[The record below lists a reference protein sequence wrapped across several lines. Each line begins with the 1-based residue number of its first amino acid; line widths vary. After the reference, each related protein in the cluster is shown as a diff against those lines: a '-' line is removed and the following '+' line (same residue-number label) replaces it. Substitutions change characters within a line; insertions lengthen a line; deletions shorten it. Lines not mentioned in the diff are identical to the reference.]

1 MANIRY
7 TYQQATTVS
16 IPRDELL
23 DSVVYNDVLS
33 KTDLRVCL
41 FLLTELNGWSPPK
54 TGEYNDPCNYK
65 KIDVKQIAEK
75 LDISKK
81 DVKRAINNLDK
92 LCVIEKGDSNSVR
105 DGYRFMF

>member
-7 TYQQATTVS
+7 TYQQASTVS
-16 IPRDELL
+16 IPREELL
-23 DSVVYNDVLS
+23 ENVVYNDKLS

-54 TGEYNDPCNYK
+54 TGEYNDPNNFK
-65 KIDVKQIAEK
+65 KIDLKQIAEK

-81 DVKRAINNLDK
+81 DVKKAIKNLNTM
-92 LCVIEKGDSNSVR
+92 CIIEMGDSNSVR